1 MVNNGKVV
9 GLMFVSLSLF
19 MMISGFFATTIIRR
33 ESFVFAPTFFF
44 CIVVLILAKFMKKNR
59 YVAFFLFGKQFNYN
73 VK

>member
-33 ESFVFAPTFFF
+33 ESFLLQLSFSALWYYT
-44 CIVVLILAKFMKKNR
+44 
-59 YVAFFLFGKQFNYN
+59 
-73 VK
+73 